1 MRFSPNA
8 LRGIGGNPSR
18 CNWRQYDKLYKIALG
33 HLDFHRILPV
43 DPNLVSAMNPYLIES
58 NPFDLGSATNIKMNR
73 EEAVAKV
80 GEQAVELV
88 ESMCC
93 QPTGKDDGE
102 TVEWSADCMT
112 EDGRLTCYYY
122 TDCADSEIAEEC
134 GWDGVDFKI
143 DHYILEEA

>member
-1 MRFSPNA
+1 
-8 LRGIGGNPSR
+8 
-18 CNWRQYDKLYKIALG
+18 
-33 HLDFHRILPV
+33 
-43 DPNLVSAMNPYLIES
+43 MNPYLIES